1 MIEASTTI
9 SKPKPAATESS
20 SGFSDFVLR
29 RLHVA
34 RIQAELALNQI
45 TSVGVALNAG
55 WIGAEDALA
64 MLSEAG
70 LDFIIRGASS
80 E

>member
-9 SKPKPAATESS
+9 SKPEPAATEPS
-20 SGFSDFVLR
+20 SGFTDFIKR

-64 MLSEAG
+64 MLGEAG
-70 LDFIIRGASS
+70 LDFIIAGASS

>member
-9 SKPKPAATESS
+9 SKPRPTATEPS
-20 SGFSDFVLR
+20 SGFTDFVLR

-34 RIQAELALNQI
+34 RIQAELALNQLD
-45 TSVGVALNAG
+45 TVHVALSGG

-64 MLSEAG
+64 MLGEAG
-70 LDFIIRGASS
+70 LDFIITGASS